1 MSKATDEFIGVI
13 SEISDQIE
21 WIQSCVVDEHM
32 GVDPENANWADV
44 GTARHL
50 LELLREVRD
59 FVEEGDAV

>member
-1 MSKATDEFIGVI
+1 MI

-21 WIQSCVVDEHM
+21 WIQSCVVDEYM

-44 GTARHL
+44 STARHL

-59 FVEEGDAV
+59 FVEEGDA